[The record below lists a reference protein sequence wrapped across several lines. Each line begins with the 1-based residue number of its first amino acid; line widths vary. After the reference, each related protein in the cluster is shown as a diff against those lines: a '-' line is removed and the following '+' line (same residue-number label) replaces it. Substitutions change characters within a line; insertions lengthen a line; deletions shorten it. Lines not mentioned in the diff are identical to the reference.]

1 MNSIRNN
8 LFKIF
13 KNKLMR
19 EIYFFF
25 KKTPSLSLKNL
36 SGNSD
41 YLVAGPFLGEFGW
54 ELMQWQGY
62 IRQLSKFYK
71 YTIVYGRASSEYFYK
86 DFVNEFRVMDEASW
100 DTDAYLLKNFNYN
113 EWAKQFQNQDI
124 VIADNRCKGLQGLMQ
139 QDFIRFGKKKKI
151 NEFDLI
157 IHARNI
163 PTINGNEKKAIR
175 NWPISSWDNLCKSLP
190 HLKIAAV
197 GIKELSYAPIGV
209 KDLRGIAT
217 NELCSVLASSK
228 CCVGPS
234 SGLIH
239 LASLCKTPHLVWTS
253 EHNGSKR
260 FGGVNFRYQRS
271 WNPLSTKVKIINKE
285 GDQPSY
291 KYVQKEILEFLSQK
305 K

>member
-1 MNSIRNN
+1 MRGINF
-8 LFKIF
+8 LFK
-13 KNKLMR
+13 KN
-19 EIYFFF
+19 
-25 KKTPSLSLKNL
+25 PSLSLKNF
-36 SGNSD
+36 SGNND
-41 YLVAGPFLGEFGW
+41 CLIAGPFLGEFGW

-86 DFVNEFRVMDEASW
+86 DFVNEFRIMDEASW
-100 DTDAYLLKNFNYN
+100 DTDAYLLKNFNYI
-113 EWAKQFQNQDI
+113 EWAKQFQNKDI
-124 VIADNRCKGLQGLMQ
+124 IIADNRCKELQGLMH
-139 QDFIRFGKKKKI
+139 QDFIKFGKKIKK

-157 IHARNI
+157 IHARHI
-163 PTINGNEKKAIR
+163 PTINGNEKKAKR
-175 NWPISSWDNLCKSLP
+175 NWLMSSWDNLCKSLP

-197 GIKELSYAPIGV
+197 GVKELSYAPRGIE
-209 KDLRGIAT
+209 DLRGIST
-217 NELCSVLASSK
+217 KKLCSILASSK

-234 SGLIH
+234 SGLMH

-271 WNPLSTKVKIINKE
+271 WNPHSTEVKIINKE

-291 KYVQKEILEFLSQK
+291 MYVQKEILKFLSPK